1 MSAAAVVDASKGRQL
16 DLAKIHMAKK
26 ALAWD
31 DSTYRDIL
39 WTVCQ
44 VRSAGD
50 LDFAGRKRFL
60 AHLAKCGWAEGR
72 KGPAAASKPVRKALT
87 RPQKKMWSLWQQ
99 LADAGMVDNR
109 KMPALLAYVQ
119 RQTHVDRLEWLTPA
133 QEDLVIESLKRWLA
147 RKPGGAA

>member
-1 MSAAAVVDASKGRQL
+1 MPAAAVIDTNKARQA

-26 ALAWD
+26 ALGMAD
-31 DSTYRDIL
+31 DAYRDLL

-44 VRSAGD
+44 VKSSAD

-72 KGPAAASKPVRKALT
+72 KASAGPSRPVRKALT
-87 RPQKKMWSLWQQ
+87 APQKKMWSLWQQ
-99 LADAGMVDNR
+99 LADADLVNNR

-119 RQTHVDRLEWLTPA
+119 RQTQVDRLEWLKPA
-133 QEDLVIESLKRWLA
+133 QEDLVIESMKRWLERRDA
-147 RKPGGAA
+147 